1 VFNCCGGIID
11 RFRVRIE
18 VTDGKES
25 AIFVVFDA
33 EMSYIME
40 KSCSFFVAQSKVF
53 VIVFL
58 I

>member
-1 VFNCCGGIID
+1 VFNYCGLIID

-25 AIFVVFDA
+25 AIFVVFDS

-40 KSCSFFVAQSKVF
+40 TSCSFFVAQSNVF
-53 VIVFL
+53 IIVFRV
-58 I
+58 